1 MSLTVLNLNSPPVP
15 GPKRSGELA
24 GLFGSIGTLA
34 QGLFILLLFMGAWW
48 RLFIPLE
55 RYVEAVFLLLF
66 LMGACLISV
75 VVERSFRYW
84 TARDQSRTFV
94 RQVAG
99 AWRDHNLA
107 EAMEIAGRHNR
118 SPMARV
124 AASGLKGF
132 LAAMPL
138 LSDAEA
144 IEVAQQAIR
153 RSANAVH
160 GEMQRHLKI
169 LASIAATAP
178 LVGAF
183 GTVVGIVLSF
193 HGCVGTQA
201 ACMGMVSEDVAEALL
216 PAAFA
221 LFVAVPTLWCYK
233 YLSSE
238 SEAFDIEV
246 KNESLD
252 LVNYLIVCLGRTK
265 QGGADL
271 RF

>member
-1 MSLTVLNLNSPPVP
+1 VSLTVLNLNPLPVP

-48 RLFIPLE
+48 RLFIPVE

-66 LMGACLISV
+66 LMAACLISV

-84 TARDQSRTFV
+84 TARDQSRTFA

-99 AWRDHNLA
+99 AWRDYNLA
-107 EAMEIAGRHNR
+107 EAMEIAGRYHR

-124 AASGLKGF
+124 AASGLGSF

-144 IEVAQQAIR
+144 IEVAQQAMR

-160 GEMQRHLKI
+160 GEIRRGLRI

-183 GTVVGIVLSF
+183 GTVVGITYSF
-193 HGCVGTQA
+193 RGAGIA
-201 ACMGMVSEDVAEALL
+201 KSALMAMVSKEIAEALL
-216 PAAFA
+216 PTAFA
-221 LFVAVPTLWCYK
+221 LFVAVLTLWCYK

-252 LVNYLIVCLGRTK
+252 LVNYLIVCLGRRK
-265 QGGADL
+265 
-271 RF
+271 

>member
-1 MSLTVLNLNSPPVP
+1 
-15 GPKRSGELA
+15 
-24 GLFGSIGTLA
+24 
-34 QGLFILLLFMGAWW
+34 
-48 RLFIPLE
+48 
-55 RYVEAVFLLLF
+55 
-66 LMGACLISV
+66 
-75 VVERSFRYW
+75 
-84 TARDQSRTFV
+84 
-94 RQVAG
+94 
-99 AWRDHNLA
+99 
-107 EAMEIAGRHNR
+107 
-118 SPMARV
+118 MARV

-144 IEVAQQAIR
+144 IEVAQQAMR

-178 LVGAF
+178 LIGAF
-183 GTVVGIVLSF
+183 GTVVGIVNSF
-193 HGCVGTQA
+193 HGA
-201 ACMGMVSEDVAEALL
+201 AMPRSALMAMVFMDLAEALL
-216 PAAFA
+216 PTALA

-252 LVNYLIVCLGRTK
+252 LVNYLIVCLGRRK
-265 QGGADL
+265 
-271 RF
+271 

>member
-1 MSLTVLNLNSPPVP
+1 
-15 GPKRSGELA
+15 
-24 GLFGSIGTLA
+24 
-34 QGLFILLLFMGAWW
+34 MGAWW
-48 RLFIPLE
+48 RLFIPLA

-66 LMGACLISV
+66 LMGAGLISV
-75 VVERSFRYW
+75 VVERSLRYW
-84 TARDQSRTFV
+84 TARGQSRTFV

-107 EAMEIAGRHNR
+107 EAIKIAGRYNR

-124 AASGLKGF
+124 AASGLESF

-144 IEVAQQAIR
+144 IKVAQQAMR

-160 GEMQRHLKI
+160 GEMQRGLKI

-178 LVGAF
+178 LVGVL
-183 GTVVGIVLSF
+183 GTVVGITYSF
-193 HGCVGTQA
+193 RGYGISRSAIMA
-201 ACMGMVSEDVAEALL
+201 AVSEEIAEALL
-216 PAAFA
+216 PTAFA

-233 YLSSE
+233 YLSSKL
-238 SEAFDIEV
+238 EAFDIEV

-252 LVNYLIVCLGRTK
+252 LVNYLIICLGRRK
-265 QGGADL
+265 QL
-271 RF
+271 RGWAAGSHDESAV